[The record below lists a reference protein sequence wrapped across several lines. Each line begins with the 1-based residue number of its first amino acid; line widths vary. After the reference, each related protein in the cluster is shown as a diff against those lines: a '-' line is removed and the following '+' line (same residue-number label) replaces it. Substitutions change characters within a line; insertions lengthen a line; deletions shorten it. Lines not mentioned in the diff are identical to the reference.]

1 MDIVRGLAG
10 FPNRRAG
17 TDAERRAALWLVDQL
32 AGDVQG
38 ATVETFWC
46 RPNWALAHALHAA
59 LAVAG
64 SLVLLASPVAGVA
77 ILALT
82 LASVLSDWL
91 TGHSLGRAVTI
102 EHASQNVLLG
112 SPRQLSSHAPGHQ
125 TEHPEGN
132 GSVRL
137 ILMANYDAGRAGL
150 VYRDWLRHPTGAVRE
165 ALAGFTPGWLGW
177 LSIGI
182 AWLLAIG
189 ALRLAGHS
197 SGEIGLLQLPP
208 TAGLL
213 IAFALLLELAVASPS
228 PAAGDNAT
236 GVGVAVALAGA
247 LGTMPLQH
255 LTVELL
261 LTGAGDGGQVGSRRY
276 LRGHRGERRGA
287 DTIMLGLADCATGTP
302 CWWVSDGQLI
312 PLRYARSLRE
322 LAQEIA
328 AGEPHLQARPF
339 NGRGS
344 TPALPARL
352 AGIPAITL
360 GCLDLRGLAPN
371 SHQPTDTVEAVDT
384 AALDAALQFA
394 LLMVDAID
402 TAIGELREQRAT
414 TPA

>member
-1 MDIVRGLAG
+1 MEAMDIVRGLAG
-10 FPNRRAG
+10 FPNRGAG
-17 TDAERRAALWLVDQL
+17 TDAERRAALWLSDQL
-32 AGDVQG
+32 GGDLQG

-46 RPNWALAHALHAA
+46 RPNWALAHAFHAA

-77 ILALT
+77 ILALA

-91 TGHSLGRAVTI
+91 TGHSLGRALTV
-102 EHASQNVLLG
+102 EHARQNVLLG
-112 SPRQLSSHAPGHQ
+112 PPAEHA
-125 TEHPEGN
+125 ERN

-137 ILMANYDAGRAGL
+137 VLTANYDAGRAGV
-150 VYRDWLRHPTGAVRE
+150 VYRDWLRHPTAAVRQ

-182 AWLLAIG
+182 AWLLVTG
-189 ALRLAGHS
+189 ALRVAGHTS
-197 SGEIGLLQLPP
+197 REIGLLQLPP

-213 IAFALLLELAVASPS
+213 LAFSLLLERAVASSS
-228 PAAGDNAT
+228 PAAGDNPT
-236 GVGVAVALAGA
+236 GVGVAAALAGA
-247 LGTMPLQH
+247 LGRMPLQH
-255 LTVELL
+255 LIVELL
-261 LTGAGDGGQVGSRRY
+261 LTGAGDGDQVGSRRY
-276 LRGHRGERRGA
+276 LRARRGERRSA
-287 DTIMLGLADCATGTP
+287 NTIVLGLAPCSTGTP

-312 PLRYARSLRE
+312 PLRYARPLRE

-328 AGEPHLQARPF
+328 ASEHHLQARPF
-339 NGRGS
+339 KGRGL

-360 GCLDLRGLAPN
+360 GCLDHRGLAPN

-394 LLMVDAID
+394 LLTVDAID
-402 TAIGELREQRAT
+402 TAVGELRKQRAT